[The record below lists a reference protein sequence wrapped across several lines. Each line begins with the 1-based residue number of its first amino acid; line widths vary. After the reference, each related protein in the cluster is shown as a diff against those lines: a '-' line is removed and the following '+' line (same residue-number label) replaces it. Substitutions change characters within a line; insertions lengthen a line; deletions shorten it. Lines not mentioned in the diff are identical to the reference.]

1 MGDDF
6 EGDAVGFSRR
16 EPSTS
21 VDAAAMKPDAPAEAK
36 HAMRAEIL
44 RRREALGEEVR
55 SSLSAGIV
63 HKIRSLPAYRRS
75 ETVLAYSGF
84 GSELD
89 TGGFLRGVL
98 DDGKV
103 LVLPRILRDEKRLE
117 IHKVVDLDRSLRPGV
132 WGILEPGGYLP
143 KIPIDDV
150 DLVLVPGVAFDR
162 KGGRLGHGGGFYD
175 RLLGDARKRPELV
188 AGAFE
193 AQMVEEVPNKP
204 HDVALDLIITESS
217 SYPSGK
223 RL

>member
-1 MGDDF
+1 
-6 EGDAVGFSRR
+6 
-16 EPSTS
+16 
-21 VDAAAMKPDAPAEAK
+21 MKPDATAEAK
-36 HAMRAEIL
+36 RSLRAEIL

-55 SSLSAGIV
+55 RSLSAGILE
-63 HKIRSLPAYRRS
+63 KIRNLAAYKRAG
-75 ETVLAYSGF
+75 TILAYSGF

-98 DDGKV
+98 EDGKV

-117 IHKVVDLDRSLRPGV
+117 LHVVANLDRDLRPGV
-132 WGILEPGGYLP
+132 WGILEPESSLP
-143 KIPIDDV
+143 KIPIHGV
-150 DLVLVPGVAFDR
+150 DFVLVPGVAFDR

-175 RLLGDARKRPELV
+175 RLLGDAAKRPELV

-193 AQMVEEVPNKP
+193 VQMVEEVPKEP
-204 HDVALDLIITESS
+204 HDVILDLITTESS